1 MIPVNTQIETVEYEG
16 IVYEKRSI
24 ARGEFRETGMNIL
37 REDLSVN
44 VGDLMFFIDPRNT
57 PESHLHNQLITVLS
71 FDPSGGMRTE
81 EDGTSYVLCCFHRVI
96 SAPDEVDEKDFNA
109 VFD

>member
-24 ARGEFRETGMNIL
+24 ARGEFRETGMNRL
-37 REDLSVN
+37 REDISVN
-44 VGDLMFFIDPRNT
+44 VGDLMFFIDPRTT
-57 PESHLHNQLITVLS
+57 PESHLHNQLITVSS

-81 EDGTSYVLCCFHRVI
+81 EDDTTYVLCCFHRVI
-96 SAPDEVDEKDFNA
+96 STTDEVDEKDFNA